1 MEKNDVEFFGSLLNA
16 KPEEVE
22 QYASEGKLGEKIKSL
37 NLMNSGEVETLK
49 ANLTKQVKESY
60 INELAEEA
68 KGGNIDK
75 TLYGIIKGSVIEK
88 TERNLA
94 KEHGIDSYDGLN
106 DLVSKAISKNKG
118 HTDDTKIQELTTK
131 ITSLQEINQNLVT
144 EKDTAVGE
152 AKKEYETK
160 ILTRDKKDMIN
171 RIPFDFSDVDQD
183 DLDKIT
189 GQRKQIVESV
199 FDARYNLIF
208 KDDKVVAQDKEGNV
222 VINPATLEPVPVL
235 DVMQKIPVEL
245 GIKIKS
251 PESGG
256 QGGSSSGG
264 SGTAQFKSIEEFGAY
279 CEQHKILP
287 TSKEGVE
294 LWAKRGPKL

>member
-49 ANLTKQVKESY
+49 ANLTKQVKEDH

-294 LWAKRGPKL
+294 LWSKRGPKL

>member
-49 ANLTKQVKESY
+49 ANLTKQVKEDH